1 MNWKLIFQLSL
12 FGLAMGIATVYV
24 IPSNIEPAFWL
35 VIFLI
40 CAYLIAKGTVGAG
53 MHFLHGLLLGIAN
66 SVWITAAHVLLFDR
80 YVANHARE
88 AAMMQ
93 NPSIPF
99 SGKAM
104 MAVVGPVV
112 GVLSGVILG
121 IFALVAGKLVKNAPV
136 SSSKVPA

>member
-35 VIFLI
+35 AIFLI
-40 CAYLIAKGTVGAG
+40 CAYFIAKGTTGAG

-66 SVWITAAHVLLFDR
+66 SVWITAAHILLFDR

-88 AAMMQ
+88 ATMMQ
-93 NPSIPF
+93 NPSLPF

-112 GVLSGVILG
+112 GVISGIIIG
-121 IFALVAGKLVKNAPV
+121 IFALVAGKLVKTAPV